1 MGRISVYLT
10 CLIRSIKPPA
20 VAFMNMLSVLTFNYD
35 LFCLLLSVLN
45 ESSTEFI
52 YDLFYELRKYVN
64 LVTKLGMLHE
74 HN

>member
-1 MGRISVYLT
+1 
-10 CLIRSIKPPA
+10 
-20 VAFMNMLSVLTFNYD
+20 MNMLSVLTFNYD